1 MPDFLIVAK
10 LFLTE
15 YIVDT
20 LVKVKWVRMPR
31 RFVFTKLVYFV
42 ALCVAT
48 SMIAVGF
55 HTQQARL

>member
-1 MPDFLIVAK
+1 MAKIPDRV
-10 LFLTE
+10 
-15 YIVDT
+15 VDT

-31 RFVFTKLVYFV
+31 PFVFTKLVYFIG
-42 ALCVAT
+42 LCVAM